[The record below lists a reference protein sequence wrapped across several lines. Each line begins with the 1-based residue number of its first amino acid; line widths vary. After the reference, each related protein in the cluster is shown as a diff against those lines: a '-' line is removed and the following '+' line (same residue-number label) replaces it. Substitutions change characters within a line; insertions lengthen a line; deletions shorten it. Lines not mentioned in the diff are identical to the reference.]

1 MRAKRAAPLVHA
13 PSSGVLCADC
23 RSKDQTDGSRID
35 LTAKLTQDFILPFCQ
50 SYLLANLRA
59 FRLCRIQISCRAEG
73 CV

>member
-13 PSSGVLCADC
+13 PGSGVRYADC
-23 RSKDQTDGSRID
+23 RSEGQTDGSRIG
-35 LTAKLTQDFILPFCQ
+35 LTAKLTQDFIVRFCQ
-50 SYLLANLRA
+50 SYLLANLCA